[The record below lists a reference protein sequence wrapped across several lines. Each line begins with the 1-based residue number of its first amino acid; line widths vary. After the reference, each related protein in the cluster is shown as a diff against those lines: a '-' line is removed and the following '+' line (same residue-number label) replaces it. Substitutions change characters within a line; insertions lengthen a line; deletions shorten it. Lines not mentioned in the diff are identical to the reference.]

1 LEAVRVTKAERL
13 ENLLLALAIV
23 LMILAVIGIRG
34 NKLGYEDKFCTRK
47 KKQVILSWV
56 QIALKLL
63 RESTKY
69 LNLLLDGAD
78 SGFYFRW
85 A

>member
-1 LEAVRVTKAERL
+1 MRVTKGTRL

-23 LMILAVIGIRG
+23 ILMIAVIGIRG
-34 NKLGYEDKFCTRK
+34 NKLGYGDKFCTRK
-47 KKQVILSWV
+47 KKQVVLWWEQV
-56 QIALKLL
+56 ALNLL

-69 LNLLLDGAD
+69 LNLLFD
-78 SGFYFRW
+78 SQQVGFNFRW